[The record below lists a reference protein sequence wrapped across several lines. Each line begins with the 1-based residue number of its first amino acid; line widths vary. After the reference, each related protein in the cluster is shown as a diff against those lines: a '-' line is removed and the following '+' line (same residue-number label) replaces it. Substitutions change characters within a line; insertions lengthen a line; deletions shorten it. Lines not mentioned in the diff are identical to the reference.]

1 MDSDLA
7 AADRQPENHPLR
19 TVKPERFQALK
30 STGTYT

>member
-7 AADRQPENHPLR
+7 AADRQPENHPFR